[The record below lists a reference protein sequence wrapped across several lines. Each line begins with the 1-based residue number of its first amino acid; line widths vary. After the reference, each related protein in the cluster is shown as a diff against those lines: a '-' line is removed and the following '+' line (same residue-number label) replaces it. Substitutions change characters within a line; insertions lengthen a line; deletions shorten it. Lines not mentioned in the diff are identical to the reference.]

1 MQPDRTFWNPEG
13 FIFVSQLKNVHGG
26 KKHVKRTGEL
36 VPIGYVRRKQTN
48 NNKNQKEKL
57 FSSRLFAV
65 FT

>member
-13 FIFVSQLKNVHGG
+13 FIFVSQLKNVHRG
-26 KKHVKRTGEL
+26 KKHVKSTGGL

-48 NNKNQKEKL
+48 NKKQKEKL